1 MLKVKNRVTRSGGR
15 RPRGL
20 VEFRGGKTKDCPW
33 TTALAMASLPRALS
47 LAFCV
52 ACCDI
57 ALSLSPGRPTSR
69 CPWRPGL

>member
-20 VEFRGGKTKDCPW
+20 VEFRGEKTDW
-33 TTALAMASLPRALS
+33 FLVTASLPRALS

>member
-1 MLKVKNRVTRSGGR
+1 MLKVKNRVTGPAVDSARTGNFGGER
-15 RPRGL
+15 RRLP
-20 VEFRGGKTKDCPW
+20 V
-33 TTALAMASLPRALS
+33 AMASLPRELS